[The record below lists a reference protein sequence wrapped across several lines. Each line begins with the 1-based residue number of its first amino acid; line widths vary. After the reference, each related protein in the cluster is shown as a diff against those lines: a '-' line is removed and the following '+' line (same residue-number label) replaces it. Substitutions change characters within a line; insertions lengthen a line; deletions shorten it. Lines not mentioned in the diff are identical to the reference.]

1 MKDWTN
7 ITVEEFYK
15 IKEIEESKDTDE
27 NKRIKKLA
35 FIIEKPFEEVQN
47 YSLQQIQELSPNL
60 NNLSVQLFSDTFEK
74 QKKKNK
80 ITKIKLNGKEYVVW
94 VDIPSMTYAQFVA
107 FQEANRTNNIS
118 AILSSIIIPK
128 GKKYGEDYDMDE
140 LQNDIQKY
148 MKFIDSQVLLFF
160 FAQTL
165 VNSLNSLVTS
175 SLQMM
180 EKMKKK
186 KTLLNRIKAIIGLG

>member
-7 ITVEEFYK
+7 ITVEDFYK
-15 IKEIEESKDTDE
+15 LKEIEGSKDSDE
-27 NKRIKKLA
+27 IKQIKKLA

-47 YSLQQIQELSPNL
+47 YSLQVIQELSPNL
-60 NNLSVQLFSDTFEK
+60 LNLSEQVFSDAFEK
-74 QKKKNK
+74 QKKNK
-80 ITKIKLNGKEYVVW
+80 ISKIKLNGKEYVVW

-107 FQEANRTNNIS
+107 FQEANRTQNIP

-148 MKFIDSQVLLFF
+148 MYFVDAQALLFF

-165 VNSLNSLVTS
+165 ANSLNNLVTS
-175 SLQMM
+175 SIQMM
-180 EKMKKK
+180 SKMKKK

>member
-1 MKDWTN
+1 MKDWSN
-7 ITVEEFYK
+7 ITVEDFYK
-15 IKEIEESKDTDE
+15 LKEIEESKDTEDI
-27 NKRIKKLA
+27 KQLKKLA
-35 FIIEKPFEEVQN
+35 FIIEKPYEVLKN
-47 YSLQQIQELSPNL
+47 YSLQDIQDLAPNL
-60 NNLSVQLFSDTFEK
+60 NNLSWQLFSDTFEK
-74 QKKKNK
+74 QKKNK
-80 ITKIKLNGKEYVVW
+80 ITKIKLNGKEYIVW

-107 FQEANRTNNIS
+107 FQEANRTQNIS
-118 AILSSIIIPK
+118 AIWTSIIIPK

-175 SLQMM
+175 SIQMM
-180 EKMKKK
+180 SKMKKQ
-186 KTLLNRIKAIIGLG
+186 TLLNRIKTIIGLG

>member
-7 ITVEEFYK
+7 ITVEDFYK
-15 IKEIEESKDTDE
+15 LKEIEESKDTDDV
-27 NKRIKKLA
+27 KQLKKLA
-35 FIIEKPFEEVQN
+35 FIIEKPFEEVRN
-47 YSLQQIQELSPNL
+47 YSLQEIQNLAPNL
-60 NNLSVQLFSDTFEK
+60 NNLNGQLFSDTFEK
-74 QKKKNK
+74 QKKNK

-107 FQEANRTNNIS
+107 FQEANRTQNIS
-118 AILSSIIIPK
+118 AILTSIIIPK

-148 MKFIDSQVLLFF
+148 MKFIDAEVLLFF

-175 SLQMM
+175 SIQMM
-180 EKMKKK
+180 SKMKK
-186 KTLLNRIKAIIGLG
+186 KTLLTRIKTIIGLG